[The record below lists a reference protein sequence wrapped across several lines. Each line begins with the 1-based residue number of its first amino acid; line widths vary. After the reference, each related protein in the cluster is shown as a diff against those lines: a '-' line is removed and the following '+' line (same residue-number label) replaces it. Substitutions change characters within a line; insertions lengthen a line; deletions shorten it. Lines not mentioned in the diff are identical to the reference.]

1 MWSCY
6 IYWGLNLGFEFYEAE
21 LEYEDGSKDQVTY
34 FLINIGPIRI
44 QRGEY
49 I

>member
-1 MWSCY
+1 MWTCY
-6 IYWGLNLGFEFYEAE
+6 IYWGFNLGFEFYEAE
-21 LEYEDGSKDQVTY
+21 LQYDGGEIVPIEYL
-34 FLINIGPIRI
+34 LINIGPIRI